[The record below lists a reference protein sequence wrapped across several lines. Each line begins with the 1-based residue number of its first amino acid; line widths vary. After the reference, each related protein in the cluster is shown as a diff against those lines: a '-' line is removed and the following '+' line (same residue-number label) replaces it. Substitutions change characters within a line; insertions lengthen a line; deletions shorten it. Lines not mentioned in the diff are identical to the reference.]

1 MNFSKEDIDALTS
14 QNEDLKGKLEK
25 LNTLYSESMSE
36 LNSEKFVSE
45 ELKMKLQSQ
54 EKAFQEQN
62 MYQMMLL

>member
-25 LNTLYSESMSE
+25 LNTLYSESMIE
-36 LNSEKFVSE
+36 LNSEKFISE
-45 ELKMKLQSQ
+45 ELKVKLQSQ